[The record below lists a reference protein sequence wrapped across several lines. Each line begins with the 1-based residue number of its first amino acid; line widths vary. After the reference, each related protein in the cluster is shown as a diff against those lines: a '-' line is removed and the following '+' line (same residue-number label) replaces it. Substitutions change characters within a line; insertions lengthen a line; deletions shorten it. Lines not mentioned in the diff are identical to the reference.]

1 VSTFKRLV
9 ATLGFVG
16 ILASACVG
24 GAQAALIFSEDFNG
38 AAPPSGWSIDNTNSS
53 AGGTTTWF
61 KGDTNVFA
69 AQSGPSDSYIAANFL
84 NTGLGGNIRDW
95 LIMPTL
101 SLGNGAVLDFWIR
114 TETGSTFGDQLSVR
128 MCKNAACALPF
139 STANFSTVLL
149 SAITVPGDWTHESL
163 TISGLSAGDTVRI
176 AFGYICNDTSVNCDY
191 IGLDSVQ
198 VASGQEAP
206 EPSTLLL
213 LALGVATLGWH
224 LRRGLGR

>member
-16 ILASACVG
+16 ILGSTCVG

-38 AAPPSGWSIDNTNSS
+38 AVPPGGWSIDNTNSS

-61 KGDTNVFA
+61 KGNNNVFA
-69 AQSGPSDSYIAANFL
+69 AQSGPGDSYAAANFN

-114 TETGSTFGDQLSVR
+114 TADSTFGDQLSVR
-128 MCKNAACALPF
+128 MCKNAACTLPF

-149 SAITVPGDWTHESL
+149 PSITVPDAWTHESI

-198 VASGQEAP
+198 VDSVQAAP
-206 EPSTLLL
+206 EPSTFLLF
-213 LALGVATLGWH
+213 ALGVATLGWH